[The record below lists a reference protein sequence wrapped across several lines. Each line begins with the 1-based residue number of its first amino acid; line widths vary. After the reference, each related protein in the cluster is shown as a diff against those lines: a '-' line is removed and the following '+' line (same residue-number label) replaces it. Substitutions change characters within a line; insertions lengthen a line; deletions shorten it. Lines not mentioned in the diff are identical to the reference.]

1 MLYTNVIMIY
11 FINNYGG
18 RMRCRML
25 WFGWVCGLL
34 LASTSGVLGAWDLE
48 NGDFSEGTRLWVTN
62 WGIDS
67 GANVTVA
74 PPGPDGEYTLMLDAS
89 GVTNQNSGV
98 IAFQDFSPYYFSSLR
113 GLALRADIAVTNLPG
128 AAEEDFKAF
137 TKMEFFD
144 RYTNLLGT
152 ARSGQYDASKYAASN
167 RSCRSVTLVANANE
181 LQSFWYQIKWVRAG
195 CFLYRFDTN
204 KTELSGHASFRRVAL
219 GRASELD
226 YSMTSLYNTDFE
238 FDHWCWMNN
247 MYSPISSTSG
257 WSVADID
264 GDGDK
269 EVRFNAEDL
278 TGQYA
283 GRLWV
288 QDMSTT
294 PWDPCVVWTN
304 DITLSADVAA
314 SNLTQG
320 LRAFIKLEFGDNSAF
335 PGVFVSSE
343 APETAAMTNMVLQN
357 VQVTMRYTNLLAKLA
372 AAGKQISDVY
382 FIRSTLF
389 LMQFDATPPP
399 PSGFAY
405 FDNVRLSYQPT
416 NSWRSPQV
424 EYTTRFQGDQI
435 ELSWGN
441 CSSVTYYHIQ
451 RAVLPS
457 TKWSNVVQNVFCG
470 LEDQIMTNR
479 ISMDGSGASYRVIKG
494 PYMQPL
500 D

>member
-1 MLYTNVIMIY
+1 
-11 FINNYGG
+11 
-18 RMRCRML
+18 
-25 WFGWVCGLL
+25 
-34 LASTSGVLGAWDLE
+34 
-48 NGDFSEGTRLWVTN
+48 
-62 WGIDS
+62 
-67 GANVTVA
+67 
-74 PPGPDGEYTLMLDAS
+74 MLDAS

-113 GLALRADIAVTNLPG
+113 GLALRADIAVSNLPG

-137 TKMEFFD
+137 TKLEFFD
-144 RYTNLLGT
+144 QYTNLLGAT
-152 ARSGQYDASKYAASN
+152 WSGQYDASKYAASN
-167 RSCRSVTLVANANE
+167 RSCRGVTLVANAKD

-204 KTELSGHASFRRVAL
+204 KTELSGHASFSQVAL

-226 YSMTSLYNTDFE
+226 YSITSLYNTDFE

-257 WSVADID
+257 WSVVDVD

-269 EVRFNAEDL
+269 EVCFNADDL

-294 PWDPCVVWTN
+294 PWDPRVVWTN
-304 DITLSADVAA
+304 DITLTADVAA

-320 LRAFIKLEFGDNSAF
+320 LRAFIKMEFGEYPGPSAF

-343 APETAAMTNMVLQN
+343 APEFAAMTNQVLHN

-372 AAGKQISDVY
+372 AAGKQLSNIE

-405 FDNVRLSYQPT
+405 FDNVCLSYQST
-416 NSWRSPQV
+416 NSARSPQV
-424 EYTTRFQGDQI
+424 EYSTRFLENQI

-457 TKWSNVVQNVFCG
+457 AKWSNVVENVWCG
-470 LEDQIMTNR
+470 YNDEILTNR
-479 ISMDGSGASYRVIKG
+479 IPVDGSGASYRVIKG